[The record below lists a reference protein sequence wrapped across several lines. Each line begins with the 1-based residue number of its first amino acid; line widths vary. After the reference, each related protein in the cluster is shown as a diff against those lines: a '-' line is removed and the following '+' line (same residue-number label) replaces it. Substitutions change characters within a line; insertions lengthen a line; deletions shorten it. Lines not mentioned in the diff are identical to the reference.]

1 MQFSREEDPQSGFN
15 WNHAWFI
22 AYGVVM
28 IAVLSIGFL
37 GNTMTVIIL
46 RKHEHASKSLTPL
59 MINLAIASLIIIVLG
74 YPLVIS
80 VVLRGSHV
88 TKEDP
93 TCRWSA
99 FVNGT
104 VGGLIFLLLFQE
116 HFPITATNSSLF

>member
-1 MQFSREEDPQSGFN
+1 
-15 WNHAWFI
+15 
-22 AYGVVM
+22 M

-80 VVLRGSHV
+80 LVVRGSHV

-99 FVNGT
+99 FFNGT
-104 VGGLIFLLLFQE
+104 VGGLIVSFA
-116 HFPITATNSSLF
+116 FPRAFSNS